1 MAKKKLICQQHPVFP
16 GGHPSKYWRGSML
29 LNFGDRTRT
38 GAFSMIWPLTRKVRA
53 DQRFHSFSHSKYFLE
68 TRDGAGSNPQSWWRW
83 QQGIFPIDL
92 CFHPRSMLTFLQ
104 NAVSKSW
111 SPVALSGLEVFG
123 LNQPGFQLIWHG
135 SRVRQLDKWV
145 HQLVSQVFCSYRI
158 NLSPFTKD
166 FRGQEAKIEHSSIF
180 LRLPFGSCYAT
191 KINNITLVRL
201 RLVSFNPT

>member
-1 MAKKKLICQQHPVFP
+1 MDANKKEGKKGECQQHPVFP

-68 TRDGAGSNPQSWWRW
+68 TRDGAGSHSQSWWRW
-83 QQGIFPIDL
+83 QWGIFPIDL

-111 SPVALSGLEVFG
+111 SPVAMSGLEVFC
-123 LNQPGFQLIWHG
+123 LKI
-135 SRVRQLDKWV
+135 SRASNCFGMA
-145 HQLVSQVFCSYRI
+145 HENVSQTNEFI
-158 NLSPFTKD
+158 NLYLKPS
-166 FRGQEAKIEHSSIF
+166 AHI
-180 LRLPFGSCYAT
+180 A
-191 KINNITLVRL
+191 
-201 RLVSFNPT
+201 

>member
-1 MAKKKLICQQHPVFP
+1 
-16 GGHPSKYWRGSML
+16 ML
-29 LNFGDRTRT
+29 LKFGDRTRT

-53 DQRFHSFSHSKYFLE
+53 DQRFHSLVTVSTFWKQEMALVLTHCHDGDGSEEFSPL
-68 TRDGAGSNPQSWWRW
+68 
-83 QQGIFPIDL
+83 DL
-92 CFHPRSMLTFLQ
+92 CFHPRSLLTFLQ

-135 SRVRQLDKWV
+135 SRVRRLDKWV

-166 FRGQEAKIEHSSIF
+166 FRGQEAKIERSSIF
-180 LRLPFGSCYAT
+180 LRLPFGSCYST
-191 KINNITLVRL
+191 KINDI
-201 RLVSFNPT
+201 